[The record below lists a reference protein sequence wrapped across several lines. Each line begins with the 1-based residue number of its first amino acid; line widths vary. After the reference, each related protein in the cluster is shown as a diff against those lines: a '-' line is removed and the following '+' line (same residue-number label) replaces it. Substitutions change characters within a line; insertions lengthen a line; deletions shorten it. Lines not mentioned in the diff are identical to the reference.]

1 MLAQELNKHVMKI
14 FKGRRVYPRFNDNIW
29 SADLAEMGS
38 WSSKNG
44 GVKCLLCVI
53 DVFTGYGWIKPLKD
67 KEAKTVLNG
76 FDGIVNESKRKPNK
90 LWVYWE
96 REYYK

>member
-1 MLAQELNKHVMKI
+1 MLAQELSKHVIKI
-14 FKGRRVYPRFNDNIW
+14 LKGRRVCPRFNNKIW

-38 WSSKNG
+38 RSSKNG

-53 DVFTGYGWIKPLKD
+53 DVFTGYGWIKPFKD

-90 LWVYWE
+90 LLVYWE
-96 REYYK
+96 KEYYK